1 MNFNMYQEA
10 AIKTAV
16 YPKEVHTLY
25 PAIGLVN
32 EAGELLGKVKKT
44 LRGDTDNYPKEAL
57 IDELGDVLWY
67 AAALANDL
75 GVTLG
80 AVAQRN
86 LDKLEDRANRGVIKG
101 NGDNR

>member
-1 MNFNMYQEA
+1 MNANMYQEA
-10 AIKTAV
+10 ALRTAV
-16 YPKEVHTLY
+16 YPREVHTLY

-32 EAGELLGKVKKT
+32 ESGELLGKVKKT
-44 LRGDTDNYPKEAL
+44 LRGDVDFYPKEAI

-67 AAALANDL
+67 AAVLANDL

-80 AVAQRN
+80 SVLQRN
-86 LDKLEDRANRGVIKG
+86 LDKLEDRAKRGVIKG

>member
-16 YPKEVHTLY
+16 YPDEVHTLY

-44 LRGDTDNYPKEAL
+44 LRGDVPDYPKQAL

-80 AVAQRN
+80 SVAQRN
-86 LDKLEDRANRGVIKG
+86 LDKLEDRAKRGVLKG
-101 NGDNR
+101 DGDNR

>member
-16 YPKEVHTLY
+16 YPKEVSVLY
-25 PAIGLVN
+25 PAIGITN

-44 LRGDTDNYPKEAL
+44 LRGDTLEYPKEAL

-80 AVAQRN
+80 SVAQRN
-86 LDKLEDRANRGVIKG
+86 LDKLSDRDKRGVIKG